1 MPASS
6 AMHSDGSVAAH
17 ASRGSYLS
25 QCRVSAEFMPASDG
39 RESMLSIDSHTL
51 SDVVENFSEVVRL
64 RSEFVTTLLNHIIQQ
79 ELAVSDLQ
87 DELKTRDQTSS
98 GLSNVVKLL
107 FELEG
112 TTVYSHVVRL
122 VLMARNE
129 NVFETKMNDDLD
141 QFSLRSQ
148 STYNIFN

>member
-25 QCRVSAEFMPASDG
+25 QCRV
-39 RESMLSIDSHTL
+39 
-51 SDVVENFSEVVRL
+51 EVVRL

-98 GLSNVVKLL
+98 GLSKW
-107 FELEG
+107 
-112 TTVYSHVVRL
+112 TTINGNFNKVR
-122 VLMARNE
+122 
-129 NVFETKMNDDLD
+129 
-141 QFSLRSQ
+141 FSSDALPLQQCREA
-148 STYNIFN
+148 IV

>member
-25 QCRVSAEFMPASDG
+25 
-39 RESMLSIDSHTL
+39 H
-51 SDVVENFSEVVRL
+51 DVVENFSEVVRL

-98 GLSNVVKLL
+98 GLSKW
-107 FELEG
+107 
-112 TTVYSHVVRL
+112 TTINGNFNKVR
-122 VLMARNE
+122 
-129 NVFETKMNDDLD
+129 
-141 QFSLRSQ
+141 FSSDALPLQQCREA
-148 STYNIFN
+148 IV

>member
-25 QCRVSAEFMPASDG
+25 
-39 RESMLSIDSHTL
+39 H
-51 SDVVENFSEVVRL
+51 EVVRL

-98 GLSNVVKLL
+98 GLSKW
-107 FELEG
+107 
-112 TTVYSHVVRL
+112 TTINGNFNKVR
-122 VLMARNE
+122 
-129 NVFETKMNDDLD
+129 
-141 QFSLRSQ
+141 FSSDALPLQQCREA
-148 STYNIFN
+148 IV

>member
-39 RESMLSIDSHTL
+39 RE
-51 SDVVENFSEVVRL
+51 SEVVRL

>member
-39 RESMLSIDSHTL
+39 RE
-51 SDVVENFSEVVRL
+51 SEVVRL

-98 GLSNVVKLL
+98 GLSKW
-107 FELEG
+107 
-112 TTVYSHVVRL
+112 TTINGNFNKVR
-122 VLMARNE
+122 
-129 NVFETKMNDDLD
+129 
-141 QFSLRSQ
+141 FSSDALPLQQCREA
-148 STYNIFN
+148 IV

>member
-6 AMHSDGSVAAH
+6 AMHSDGSVAVH
-17 ASRGSYLS
+17 ASHGSYLS
-25 QCRVSAEFMPASDG
+25 
-39 RESMLSIDSHTL
+39 H
-51 SDVVENFSEVVRL
+51 EVVRL
-64 RSEFVTTLLNHIIQQ
+64 RSEFATTLLNHIIQQ

-129 NVFETKMNDDLD
+129 NVFETMSGRQQLRPSTKMNDDLD

>member
-1 MPASS
+1 
-6 AMHSDGSVAAH
+6 
-17 ASRGSYLS
+17 
-25 QCRVSAEFMPASDG
+25 
-39 RESMLSIDSHTL
+39 MLSIDSQTL

-64 RSEFVTTLLNHIIQQ
+64 RSEFATTLLNHIIQQ

-129 NVFETKMNDDLD
+129 NVPSTKMNDDLD

-148 STYNIFN
+148 STNNIFN

>member
-39 RESMLSIDSHTL
+39 RESLLMLHKTDMKVADELEHVLMLSIDSHTL

-98 GLSNVVKLL
+98 GLSKW
-107 FELEG
+107 
-112 TTVYSHVVRL
+112 TTINGNFNKVR
-122 VLMARNE
+122 
-129 NVFETKMNDDLD
+129 
-141 QFSLRSQ
+141 FSSDALPLQQCREA
-148 STYNIFN
+148 IV